1 MFRDIETFAMPA
13 AELAIPPAL
22 HLYDHGGDSEI
33 TQITYSLRR
42 IDAAAIAMDP
52 LATSALTQ
60 IAYQTAATCSALVWC

>member
-22 HLYDHGGDSEI
+22 HLYDHGGDAELD
-33 TQITYSLRR
+33 QITHSLRR
-42 IDAAAIAMDP
+42 IDAESIARDP

-60 IAYQTAATCSALVWC
+60 IAYKTAATCGALVWC